1 MLPDVS
7 QFEVFPLDDSTP
19 VQNLLT
25 ALTCDIVA
33 AHVGHNRVAV
43 EDLPDFIRRVHDTL
57 SQMALPQSE
66 IAPLVPA
73 VSIRASIKPD
83 RVTCLE
89 CGKPL
94 KVLKRH
100 LRVEHGLTPEDYRT
114 RWGLSRN
121 HALIAPDYA
130 EYRGVLAKQ
139 IGLGGR
145 RKGSEKSE
153 ASAESASRPTGAKAT
168 SRRSGPARR
177 RKATASPAVALE
189 VEPKRED
196 AVSRKKL
203 ALRF

>member
-1 MLPDVS
+1 M
-7 QFEVFPLDDSTP
+7 DDSTP

-25 ALTCDIVA
+25 TLTCDIVA

-43 EDLPDFIRRVHDTL
+43 EDLPDFIRQVHDTL
-57 SQMALPQSE
+57 SQLALPQIK

-100 LRVEHGLTPEDYRT
+100 LRIEHGLTPEYYRA

-121 HALIAPDYA
+121 HALIAPEYA

-139 IGLGGR
+139 ISLGGR

-153 ASAESASRPTGAKAT
+153 ASAEPASRPAGAKAT
-168 SRRSGPARR
+168 SRHNGPTRR
-177 RKATASPAVALE
+177 RKAAAAPAAPLE
-189 VEPKRED
+189 GEPKRED
-196 AVSRKKL
+196 AASRKKL